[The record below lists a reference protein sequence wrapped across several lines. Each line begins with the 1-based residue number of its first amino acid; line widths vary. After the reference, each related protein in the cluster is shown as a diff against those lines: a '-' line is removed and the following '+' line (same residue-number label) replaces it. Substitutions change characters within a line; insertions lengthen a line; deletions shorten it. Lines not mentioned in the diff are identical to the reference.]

1 MKHFAKR
8 LLVITLFSTSTTIA
22 LGQDATQ
29 PKQIEPITV
38 QSKGI
43 ILIIPKSRAKLL
55 AYSALTNTWSE
66 TKILIEESSIPHVKI
81 NPVVSNSLA
90 ACKFGQEVHAYS
102 AKSALW
108 AKLKLPHASK
118 SHLTIGDNLVIVYVE
133 EKQISKL
140 YIFGEHSKAW
150 SGVDLTTGEILLN
163 PQQKK

>member
-1 MKHFAKR
+1 MKKLAMCFLATI
-8 LLVITLFSTSTTIA
+8 LLSISSITV
-22 LGQDATQ
+22 GQDNSL

-43 ILIIPKSRAKLL
+43 ILVIPKSRKKLL

-90 ACKFGQEVHAYS
+90 ACKLGQEVHAYS

-118 SHLTIGDNLVIVYVE
+118 SHLTIGDNLVIVYVK

-150 SGVDLTTGEILLN
+150 SGVDLTTGKMLLN
-163 PQQKK
+163 TQQKQ